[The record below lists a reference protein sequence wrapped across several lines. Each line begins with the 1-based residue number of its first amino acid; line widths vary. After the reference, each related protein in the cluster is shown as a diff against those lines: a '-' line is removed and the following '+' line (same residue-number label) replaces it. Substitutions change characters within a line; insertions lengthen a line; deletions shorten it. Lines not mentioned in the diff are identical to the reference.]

1 MKNLLKRLNN
11 IEEYLLAFLLP
22 VMCIIIFVNTFCRFT
37 NIFIITWAEE
47 LARYC
52 MIWILFIGAS
62 AAAKKGEHFCVTVF
76 TMLMPQKLQRML
88 IVVRIILMTGFLLF
102 VGRFCIVI
110 LKNQMMM
117 KQVTPSL
124 HWPMWC
130 VYTAVLVG
138 CGAMLIRYAL
148 NSIQELRAAGEKKQ

>member
-1 MKNLLKRLNN
+1 MKNVLKRLNN

-22 VMCIIIFVNTFCRFT
+22 FMCVVIFAATFLRFS
-37 NIFIITWAEE
+37 NVFVITWAEE

-52 MIWILFIGAS
+52 MIWILFVGIS
-62 AAAKKGEHFCVTVF
+62 AAAKKGEHFCVTAF
-76 TMLMPQKLQRML
+76 ILMMPKSVQRIL
-88 IVVRIILMTGFLLF
+88 IVVRVFLMTGFTLF

-117 KQVTPSL
+117 GQVTPSL

-130 VYTAVLVG
+130 MYTAVLIGTV
-138 CGAMLIRYAL
+138 AMMVRYTLYAVK
-148 NSIQELRAAGEKKQ
+148 ELRADKRQQ

>member
-22 VMCIIIFVNTFCRFT
+22 FMCITIFIATFCRFT
-37 NIFIITWAEE
+37 NLFIITWAEE

-52 MIWILFIGAS
+52 MVWILFVGIS
-62 AAAKKGEHFCVTVF
+62 AAAKKGEHFCVTAF
-76 TMLMPQKLQRML
+76 TMMMPKKLQSAL
-88 IVVRIILMTGFLLF
+88 SVVRIFLMTGFTLF

-117 KQVTPSL
+117 GQVTPSL
-124 HWPMWC
+124 HWPMWTM
-130 VYTAVLVG
+130 YTAVLIG
-138 CGAMLIRYAL
+138 TSAMLIRYTVYA
-148 NSIQELRAAGEKKQ
+148 IRELRAGRGQQ